1 MFSRQEQKKIWNGK
15 REAAFWAAQVQKA
28 TVKRIRREEEKKE
41 QQSRHEASLLKKTQ
55 GRK

>member
-15 REAAFWAAQVQKA
+15 REDAFWAARVQKA
-28 TVKRIRREEEKKE
+28 TIKRIRREEETKE
-41 QQSRHEASLLKKTQ
+41 QPSRHEASLLKKTQ